1 MNCRLKHP
9 QSKSLTIKFIFLS
22 YSPPQPMKKE
32 ASQCNY
38 KTVRPTIVKIC
49 LNFSLTAG
57 HGCRHSTHN
66 GRYCPPVK
74 CTELKNIYL
83 SPNRRDSFLRERQFY
98 EEIREC
104 RFQVSWQNIYS
115 QVLHLPPTTIPPY
128 TPTTV
133 PFIPSFPL
141 VSKVKLLSSSEL
153 NTSSSSIGETKHLP
167 ECTVYAL
174 PYESQCPN
182 LFQRHFIYLRMG
194 RIQTKTNKQTKGK
207 NIYFGLILNEL

>member
-22 YSPPQPMKKE
+22 YSPPLQQPQPMKKE
-32 ASQCNY
+32 ASRCNY

-83 SPNRRDSFLRERQFY
+83 SPNRRKSFLRERWFY

-104 RFQVSWQNIYS
+104 RFQVLWQNIYS

-128 TPTTV
+128 TPTMV

-153 NTSSSSIGETKHLP
+153 NTSSSSIGETKQLP
-167 ECTVYAL
+167 EYTVYAL
-174 PYESQCPN
+174 PCESKCPN
-182 LFQRHFIYLRMG
+182 LYEFKICL
-194 RIQTKTNKQTKGK
+194 
-207 NIYFGLILNEL
+207 

>member
-22 YSPPQPMKKE
+22 YIPPQPMKKE

-38 KTVRPTIVKIC
+38 ITVRPTIVKIC

-83 SPNRRDSFLRERQFY
+83 SPNRRESFLRRDSFMRKFESVGSRSHGKIFTVKYFTCLRSLFLHTLQPW
-98 EEIREC
+98 C
-104 RFQVSWQNIYS
+104 LSFQAF
-115 QVLHLPPTTIPPY
+115 L
-128 TPTTV
+128 
-133 PFIPSFPL
+133 
-141 VSKVKLLSSSEL
+141 
-153 NTSSSSIGETKHLP
+153 
-167 ECTVYAL
+167 
-174 PYESQCPN
+174 
-182 LFQRHFIYLRMG
+182 
-194 RIQTKTNKQTKGK
+194 
-207 NIYFGLILNEL
+207 